1 MNEKRD
7 KRILVEGTPSFRNRT
22 GVGQYVFRLFD
33 ALFKIDNAN
42 EYYVYGL
49 LFFGKKFEPP
59 FSRQYKNVRY
69 RLIRYLPSK
78 VYNVLSRRVTV
89 PPIDILTAMH
99 TDITIFTNFVRTPL
113 PLGSKSIV
121 FIYDLSFKLFSQ
133 YSNDKNAYL
142 MNKEVGK
149 SAQKSDIIVTISEN
163 SKKEIV
169 DTYKVRPDKI
179 KIINP
184 AVDHQDYYPRSQKE
198 QTRVKNKYHI
208 KTSYI
213 LYAGTIEPR
222 KNIVTLLD
230 AYAQLPKELTTTYSL
245 VLAGGKGWKDEE
257 IYKKLEQY
265 KDLNI
270 ILTGYVADEDLPAL
284 HSGAEVFVFPS
295 HYEGWGMPP
304 LEAMACGT
312 PVITSNNSSLP
323 EVVGDAGIMLDASD
337 TKGFTA
343 SITKVIDNK
352 KIHQKMVLAGIKQAK
367 NFSWQKS
374 AQKLHKIIEEL
385 S

>member
-33 ALFKIDNAN
+33 ALFKIDKAN
-42 EYYVYGL
+42 DYYLYGL

-59 FSRQYKNVRY
+59 FKQGYKNIHY

-78 VYNVLSRRVTV
+78 VYNVLSRRVAV
-89 PPIDILTAMH
+89 PPIDILTAMR

-169 DTYKVRPDKI
+169 DTYKVRPEKI
-179 KIINP
+179 RIINP
-184 AVDHQDYYPRSQKE
+184 AIDHQYYYPRGQKE
-198 QTRVKNKYHI
+198 QTRVKSKYHI

-230 AYAQLPKELTTTYSL
+230 AYAGLPDEIKESYTL
-245 VLAGGKGWKDEE
+245 VLAGGKGWKDED
-257 IYKKLEQY
+257 IYKKLEEY
-265 KDLNI
+265 KNLNI

-323 EVVGDAGIMLDASD
+323 EVVGDAGMMLDASD
-337 TKGFTA
+337 TKGFTNNIA
-343 SITKVIDNK
+343 KVIKNK
-352 KIHQKMVLAGIKQAK
+352 KLQQRMVSAGIKQAQ

-374 AQKLHKIIEEL
+374 AEKLHQIIEEL
-385 S
+385 N

>member
-1 MNEKRD
+1 MKV
-7 KRILVEGTPSFRNRT
+7 LVECTPAFRTRT

-33 ALFKIDNAN
+33 ALFQTDHINQ
-42 EYYVYGL
+42 YYMYGL
-49 LFFGKKFEPP
+49 LFMGKKFDPP
-59 FSRQYKNVRY
+59 FKKLYKNVHY

-78 VYNVLSRRVTV
+78 VYNVLSRRVVV
-89 PPIDILTAMH
+89 PPIDLLTAMH
-99 TDITIFTNFVRTPL
+99 ADITIFTNFVRTPL

-133 YSNDKNAYL
+133 YSNDKNSYL

-149 SAQKSDIIVTISEN
+149 SAEKSDMIVTISEN
-163 SKKEIV
+163 SKKEII
-169 DTYKVRPDKI
+169 DTYKVKPEKI
-179 KIINP
+179 AIINP
-184 AVDHQDYYPRSQKE
+184 AIDHQDYYPRNQKE
-198 QTRVKNKYHI
+198 QAKVKKKYHI
-208 KTSYI
+208 NSTYI

-222 KNIVTLLD
+222 KNIVTLID
-230 AYAQLPKELTTTYSL
+230 AYAQLPNTIKESYSL
-245 VLAGGKGWKDEE
+245 VLAGGKGWKDED
-257 IYKKLEQY
+257 IYKKLEEY
-265 KDLNI
+265 KDLTI

-323 EVVGDAGIMLDASD
+323 EVVGDAGIMIDAND
-337 TKGFTA
+337 TKGFTT
-343 SITKVIDNK
+343 SITKVIKDK
-352 KIHQKMVLAGIKQAK
+352 SLQQKMISAGIKQAK
-367 NFSWQKS
+367 NFSWQNS
-374 AQKLHKIIEEL
+374 AEKLNKLIEGL